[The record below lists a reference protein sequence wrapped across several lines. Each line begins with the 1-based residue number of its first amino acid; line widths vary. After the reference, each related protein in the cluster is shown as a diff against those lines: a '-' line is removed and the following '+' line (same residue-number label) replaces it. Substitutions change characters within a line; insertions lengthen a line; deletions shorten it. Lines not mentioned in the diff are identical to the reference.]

1 MRLLHSE
8 YMKKTQWIGVG
19 VLVVA
24 VVAVGFLFVQRI
36 TQPQRADDGRVRVVT
51 TFVPLFSATAQVA
64 GTDAD
69 VENLLA
75 TGVGPHDYAFTPAD
89 IEKLQQADVV
99 VMLGLGLDDWVREAV
114 ATANP
119 SVRVIVASAGVPTD
133 AATDEEEALEHGGI
147 DPHIWLDPIRM
158 QQITRTIAAG
168 LTEADPTH
176 AAGYGERS
184 ARFIADLEA
193 LDQDI
198 STTLEPI
205 TDRRFVAYHS
215 AFHYFA
221 DRYGLNQI
229 AVLQISPGA
238 EPSPRVVADTV
249 DLIKREKVR
258 AIFSEPQFSPQVIQ
272 LVARETGRTTHILDT
287 LETGELSADIYVR
300 VMRRN
305 LDALRT
311 ALSTP

>member
-1 MRLLHSE
+1 MRLLHSG
-8 YMKKTQWIGVG
+8 YMKNTQWIGVG

-24 VVAVGFLFVQRI
+24 VVGVGFLFVERMVR
-36 TQPQRADDGRVRVVT
+36 PQGADDGRVQVLT
-51 TFVPLFSATAQVA
+51 TFVPLFSAAAQVA
-64 GTDAD
+64 GSDAR

-89 IEKLQQADVV
+89 IEKVQRADVV
-99 VMLGLGLDDWVREAV
+99 VMLGLGLDDWVRDAV

-119 SVRVIVASAGVPTD
+119 NAWVIVASIGVPTD
-133 AATDEEEALEHGGI
+133 VATDEEEALEHGGI

-168 LTEADPTH
+168 LAEADPAH
-176 AAGYGERS
+176 AAGYAERS
-184 ARFIADLEA
+184 ASFVKDLDA
-193 LDQDI
+193 LDHDI
-198 STTLEPI
+198 STALEPI

-229 AVLQISPGA
+229 AVLQMSPGA

-287 LETGELSADIYVR
+287 LETGELSADTYIR

-305 LDALRT
+305 LDALHT
-311 ALSTP
+311 ALSAP